1 MLVRPRLLPVLA
13 GTAAVLL
20 CAKLG
25 DIWFAIGADPI
36 AVAAAETTPAEAKSE
51 PAAPAA
57 PASEQGRAPKP
68 AATKTA
74 VRDPAQLTPQ
84 ELQILQSLAQRRSE
98 LDKRASEIDQREALL
113 QAAEQRI
120 NEKIAKLQEMEK
132 AIDASFKKQDQQDD
146 TKLKSLVKIYE
157 TMKPKEAARIFEQLD
172 LPVLLD
178 VMERMKEAKTA
189 PILADMDPGKARAVT
204 LALAQRHPAPELK
217 N

>member
-1 MLVRPRLLPVLA
+1 MLIRPRLLPVLA

-20 CAKLG
+20 CTKLG

-36 AVAAAETTPAEAKSE
+36 AVAAAETTPAETKSE

-178 VMERMKEAKTA
+178 VMERMKE
-189 PILADMDPGKARAVT
+189 
-204 LALAQRHPAPELK
+204 
-217 N
+217 